1 MENKIILILLSIM
14 IIIGL
19 TAWNSS
25 KEESNDAERF
35 KKEYESFNGNKN
47 DYFEYRNLSINEK
60 NPFIYSTAEDIV
72 KMIENKETFIVYF
85 GDPECPWC
93 RSVIEQAT
101 EAAIESNIEKIYY
114 VRIWNGFHNEIL
126 RDVYELKDGKPTIK
140 SKGTEVYYR
149 LLEYFDK
156 ILEDYTL
163 TDENKNT
170 IKINEKRIFAPN
182 FIFVKNG
189 QATELVQGISK
200 KQESYNSY
208 LSEEIK
214 NEEKEIFANFYSK
227 TNSCTDKC

>member
-1 MENKIILILLSIM
+1 M

-19 TAWNSS
+19 TACNSS

-35 KKEYESFNGNKN
+35 KKEYESFNGNKK

-85 GDPECPWC
+85 DDSECPWC
-93 RSVIEQAT
+93 PSVIEQAT
-101 EAAIESNIEKIYY
+101 ESAIENNIEKIYY
-114 VRIWNGFHNEIL
+114 VRIWNWFHNEIL
-126 RDVYELKDGKPTIK
+126 RDVYELKDGKTTIK
-140 SKGTEVYYR
+140 SKGTEAYYK

-170 IKINEKRIFAPN
+170 IKVNEKRIFAPN
-182 FIFVKNG
+182 FIFAKNG
-189 QATELVQGISK
+189 QATELVQEISK

-214 NEEKEIFANFYSK
+214 NEEKEIFSNFYSK

>member
-1 MENKIILILLSIM
+1 
-14 IIIGL
+14 
-19 TAWNSS
+19 
-25 KEESNDAERF
+25 
-35 KKEYESFNGNKN
+35 
-47 DYFEYRNLSINEK
+47 
-60 NPFIYSTAEDIV
+60 
-72 KMIENKETFIVYF
+72 MIENKETFIVYF

>member
-1 MENKIILILLSIM
+1 MKNKMILILLSIM

-19 TAWNSS
+19 TACNSS

-126 RDVYELKDGKPTIK
+126 RDVYELKDGKLTIK
-140 SKGTEVYYR
+140 SKGTEAYYR

-156 ILEDYTL
+156 IFT
-163 TDENKNT
+163 
-170 IKINEKRIFAPN
+170 
-182 FIFVKNG
+182 FI
-189 QATELVQGISK
+189 ESK
-200 KQESYNSY
+200 
-208 LSEEIK
+208 
-214 NEEKEIFANFYSK
+214 
-227 TNSCTDKC
+227 